1 MPSQLP
7 TLSVPSYELALPS
20 TGKTIKYRPFLVKE
34 EKILLLAMESEDPK
48 EIESAVKDTLKNC
61 ILSRG
66 IKIDNLA
73 SFDLEYIF
81 LKIRSVSAGEDIKM
95 RVTCIDDGVTQVTVD
110 INIDDVQVQKPEGH
124 TNKIILQDDVGMI
137 MKYPGID
144 QFIQITLLNKD
155 LTTTDELFV
164 LIAKCVD
171 QIFQGEEVWDAADM
185 KLDQIITFLDGMTQQ
200 QFEKV
205 QQFFETMPVLKHEL
219 EVTNP
224 NTGVTSTYTLEGL
237 QSFFG

>member
-95 RVTCIDDGVTQVTVD
+95 KVTCIDDGVTQVTVD

-205 QQFFETMPVLKHEL
+205 QQFFETMPVLRHEL
-219 EVTNP
+219 QVTNP
-224 NTGVTSTYTLEGL
+224 TTGVTSTYTLEGL

>member
-7 TLSVPSYELALPS
+7 SLSVPSYELALPS
-20 TGKTIKYRPFLVKE
+20 TGKTIKYRPFLVRE
-34 EKILLLAMESEDPK
+34 EKLLLLAMESEDPK
-48 EIESAVKDTLKNC
+48 EIESAVKDTLKSC
-61 ILSRG
+61 ITSRG
-66 IKIDNLA
+66 VKIDSLA
-73 SFDLEYIF
+73 SFDLEYLF

-95 RVTCIDDGVTQVTVD
+95 KVTCQDDGVTQVSVD
-110 INIDDVQVQKPEGH
+110 ISIDDIQVQKPEGH
-124 TNKIILQDDVGMI
+124 TNKIMLQDDVGLI

-155 LTTTDELFV
+155 LTTTDELFT

-171 QIFQGEEVWDAADM
+171 QIFQGEEVWDSADL
-185 KLDQIITFLDGMTQQ
+185 KLEQIVNFLDGMTQQ

-205 QQFFETMPVLKHEL
+205 QQFFETMPVLKHDIEI
-219 EVTNP
+219 TNP

-237 QSFFG
+237 QSFFA

>member
-20 TGKTIKYRPFLVKE
+20 TGKTIKYRPFLVRE
-34 EKILLLAMESEDPK
+34 EKLLLLAMESEDPK
-48 EIESAVKDTLKNC
+48 EIEAAVKDTLKNC
-61 ILSRG
+61 ILTRG
-66 IKIDNLA
+66 VKIESLA
-73 SFDLEYIF
+73 SFDLEYLF

-95 RVTCIDDGVTQVTVD
+95 KITCLDDGVTQVSVD
-110 INIDDVQVQKPEGH
+110 INIDDIQVQKPEGH
-124 TNKIILQDDVGMI
+124 SNKIMLQEDVGMI

-155 LTTTDELFV
+155 LTTTDELFK

-171 QIFQGEEVWDAADM
+171 QIFQGEEVWESADM
-185 KLDQIITFLDGMTQQ
+185 KLDAIVNFLDGMTQQ

-219 EVTNP
+219 KVTNP
-224 NTGVTSTYTLEGL
+224 NTGVETTYTLEGL